1 MNKNFEIGEMVFFL
15 QSNKYVLYSEII
27 NIRNSFCV
35 IRFPNAKSGTR
46 VRLSKIYKTEEE
58 ALLSRYSTKY
68 ISP

>member
-27 NIRNSFCV
+27 NIRNGFCV